1 MGNAPDPRW
10 YREEAERLRLKGYS
24 LPKEDPLRERY
35 IELAR
40 EYDNLA
46 DLFERHQRRA

>member
-1 MGNAPDPRW
+1 MQNAPDPLW
-10 YREEAERLRLKGYS
+10 YRVEAERLRLKGYS
-24 LPKEDPLRERY
+24 LPEDDPLRPRY

-46 DLFERHQRRA
+46 DIFERQQR